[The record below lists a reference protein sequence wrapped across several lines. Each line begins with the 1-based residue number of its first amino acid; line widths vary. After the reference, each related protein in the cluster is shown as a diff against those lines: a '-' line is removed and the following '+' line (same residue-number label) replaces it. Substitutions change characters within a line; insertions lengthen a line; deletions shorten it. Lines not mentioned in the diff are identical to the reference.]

1 MFVVCIAI
9 AVETFKL
16 WIQDL
21 VVPGAVGSWRRK
33 KKGGVRKNM
42 HFSRT

>member
-21 VVPGAVGSWRRK
+21 VVPGAVGTWRGK
-33 KKGGVRKNM
+33 KKWCEEE
-42 HFSRT
+42 HAFL

>member
-9 AVETFKL
+9 AVEALKL

-21 VVPGAVGSWRRK
+21 VVPGAVGTWK
-33 KKGGVRKNM
+33 TEKQT
-42 HFSRT
+42 SRAL